1 MALSVTDTGHIDTI
15 LHQAEDYRK
24 HAIDQFQAQLK
35 KDSSPEGIAKAAS
48 DLKMAL
54 GAAQAGFNS
63 AKEIADFVK
72 DVLSRVT
79 GG

>member
-1 MALSVTDTGHIDTI
+1 MALSIVDSGHIDTI
-15 LHQAEDYRK
+15 TQQAENYRND
-24 HAIDQFQAQLK
+24 AIENFKTQLQD
-35 KDSSPEGIAKAAS
+35 DSSPEGIARAAS